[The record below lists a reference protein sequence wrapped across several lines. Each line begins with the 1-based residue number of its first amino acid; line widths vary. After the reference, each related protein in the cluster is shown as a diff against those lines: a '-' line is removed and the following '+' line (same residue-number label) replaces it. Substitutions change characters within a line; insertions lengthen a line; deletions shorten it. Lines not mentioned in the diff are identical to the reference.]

1 MHDAGCRSK
10 IPFLSGDTGCTM
22 EDAGYKIHDAG
33 CTMQDGG
40 CRSKIPFLSGDTGCL
55 ILDA

>member
-1 MHDAGCRSK
+1 
-10 IPFLSGDTGCTM
+10 M